1 MPKPPASCPM
11 YIIHIHEHTHTGF
24 GRVAALVGDTHNTHI
39 TYIHTYITYTHTYRE
54 KEVYRVGAHVKD
66 IRALVLVS
74 AARER
79 VHVCTCVRMCSLIH
93 NMFSYIEIPARERV
107 HDALAQRAL
116 HAAGRAQPSRSFFAR
131 VHWPTN
137 QNTDMAWKASHPSQ
151 PVHTRTLA
159 LEDLVFLPLRQCVL
173 LPPPP
178 LRRPISCSAFSLNP
192 KH

>member
-116 HAAGRAQPSRSFFAR
+116 HAAGRRSPLAPFLHVCTDPR
-131 VHWPTN
+131 TKTQIWLGRRPTL
-137 QNTDMAWKASHPSQ
+137 PSQ
-151 PVHTRTLA
+151 CTRGRWPWRTSFSCRS
-159 LEDLVFLPLRQCVL
+159 DSVSCSPPPTSSPHLVQCFLPK
-173 LPPPP
+173 P
-178 LRRPISCSAFSLNP
+178 
-192 KH
+192 